1 MSLDVYVHKLVVPP
15 SEALVN
21 AETREKWLEENDCEI
36 TYLAESIG
44 KKAQAKLRSTAFV
57 FKFVDEEWIDWQKTF
72 DSLGW
77 GKVEDYEYYGCN
89 FGPGSEDEYVSLFYK
104 DGTIFGV
111 TQSQQLCTPTE
122 VECIC
127 YEAQELGHIRRGASA
142 QFYEDGKW
150 DEDNVTVTKEELL
163 SDWKK
168 YFVEKG
174 EEFKHEIID
183 NFVEG
188 ETVVFYS

>member
-1 MSLDVYVHKLVVPP
+1 MSLDVLVYRMVVPP
-15 SEALVN
+15 LEALVDR
-21 AETREKWLEENDCEI
+21 ATREKWLEDHACEMS
-36 TYLAESIG
+36 YLSDTVGE
-44 KKAQAKLRSTAFV
+44 KAQKKLRNTSFV
-57 FKFVDEEWIDWQKTF
+57 FKFIDEEWIDWQKTF

-77 GKVEDYEYYGCN
+77 GKVEDYTYYGCN
-89 FGPGSEDEYVSLFYK
+89 FGPGAEDECVSLFYK

-127 YEAQELGHIRRGASA
+127 YKAQELGHIRRGANS

-168 YFVEKG
+168 YFGEKG

-188 ETVVFYS
+188 ETAVFYA